1 METKQNILLSNYTEQ
16 EKTAYI
22 TALAALATSDRE
34 ASDEELENLR
44 EVSSSVG
51 LSAEQEETIMKAA
64 QDTSGRELIRSLD
77 VLKDS
82 DLRYGLITDLIAM
95 AKADESYTQEERGN
109 IEKVS
114 RYLNV
119 NDSQFSILDQFVNK
133 AADEERTPEEYRK
146 PDFLRS
152 TGMQDKFSN
161 AGFSMGS
168 MGKSIFGFL
177 APIILSGI
185 AGRTLR
191 GRNSRSISNQGGG
204 LGGML
209 GSILS
214 GSGSPSGMSGG
225 LGGLLTGLARSRSN
239 GSMGGLLGRLLR

>member
-1 METKQNILLSNYTEQ
+1 METKQNILLSNSFTEQ

-34 ASDEELENLR
+34 ASEQELENLR
-44 EVSSSVG
+44 ELSSSAG
-51 LSAEQEETIMKAA
+51 LSADQEETIMKAA
-64 QDTSGRELIRSLD
+64 QDSSGRELIKSLD

-95 AKADESYTQEERGN
+95 AKADESYTPEEKGN

-119 NDSQFSILDQFVNK
+119 NGSQFSVLDQFVTR
-133 AADEERTPEEYRK
+133 AADEERAPEEYHK
-146 PDFLRS
+146 SDFLRS

-161 AGFSMGS
+161 AGFNMESI
-168 MGKSIFGFL
+168 GKGIFGFL
-177 APIILSGI
+177 GPIVLSGL

-191 GRNSRSISNQGGG
+191 GRNPSSISNQGGG

-209 GSILS
+209 GSIL
-214 GSGSPSGMSGG
+214 GSGSQSGMSGG
-225 LGGLLTGLARSRSN
+225 LGGLLSGLARSRSN

>member
-1 METKQNILLSNYTEQ
+1 METKQNILLSNFTEQ

-44 EVSSSVG
+44 ELSNRAG
-51 LSAEQEETIMKAA
+51 LSADQEETIMKAA
-64 QDTSGRELIRSLD
+64 QDTSGQELIKSLD
-77 VLKDS
+77 VLKGS

-95 AKADESYTQEERGN
+95 AKADESYTQEEKGN

-133 AADEERTPEEYRK
+133 AADEERTPEEYRR

-161 AGFSMGS
+161 AGFSMES
-168 MGKSIFGFL
+168 IGKSIFGFL
-177 APIILSGI
+177 GPIILGSL
-185 AGRTLR
+185 AQRTLR
-191 GRNSRSISNQGGG
+191 GRNSGSISNQGGG

-214 GSGSPSGMSGG
+214 GNGSRSGMSGG
-225 LGGLLTGLARSRSN
+225 LGGLLSGLARSRSN
-239 GSMGGLLGRLLR
+239 GSMGSLLGRLLR

>member
-1 METKQNILLSNYTEQ
+1 METKQNILLSNFTER

-34 ASDEELENLR
+34 ATDEELENLR
-44 EVSSSVG
+44 ELTNRAG
-51 LSAEQEETIMKAA
+51 LSADQEDTVMKAA
-64 QDTSGRELIRSLD
+64 QDTSGQELLKSLD
-77 VLKDS
+77 VLKES

-95 AKADESYTQEERGN
+95 AKADESYTPEEKGN

-119 NDSQFSILDQFVNK
+119 NGSQFSILDQFVTR
-133 AADEERTPEEYRK
+133 AADEERTPEEYYK
-146 PDFLRS
+146 SDFVRS

-161 AGFSMGS
+161 AGFSMES
-168 MGKSIFGFL
+168 IGKSIFGFL
-177 APIILSGI
+177 GPVILSGL

-191 GRNSRSISNQGGG
+191 GRNASSVASQGGG

-214 GSGSPSGMSGG
+214 GSGRTGGMSGG
-225 LGGLLTGLARSRSN
+225 LGGLLSGLATSR
-239 GSMGGLLGRLLR
+239 

>member
-1 METKQNILLSNYTEQ
+1 METKQNILLSNFTEQ

-34 ASDEELENLR
+34 ASDEERENLR
-44 EVSSSVG
+44 ELSNSAG
-51 LSAEQEETIMKAA
+51 LSADQEETIMKAA
-64 QDTSGRELIRSLD
+64 QDTSGQELIKSLD
-77 VLKDS
+77 VLKGS

-95 AKADESYTQEERGN
+95 AKADESYTQEEKGN

-161 AGFSMGS
+161 AGFNMESI
-168 MGKSIFGFL
+168 GKSIFGFL
-177 APIILSGI
+177 GPILLAGL

-209 GSILS
+209 GGILS
-214 GSGSPSGMSGG
+214 GSGSQSGMSGG
-225 LGGLLTGLARSRSN
+225 LGGLLSGLARSRGN
-239 GSMGGLLGRLLR
+239 GSMGGMLGRLLR

>member
-1 METKQNILLSNYTEQ
+1 METTQNILLSNFTEQ
-16 EKTAYI
+16 EKTSYL

-44 EVSSSVG
+44 RVSNSVG
-51 LSAEQEETIMKAA
+51 LSEDHEEIIMKAA
-64 QDTSGRELIRSLD
+64 KDTSGHDLLKSLD
-77 VLKDS
+77 VLKES

-95 AKADESYTQEERGN
+95 AKADESYTPEEKGN

-119 NDSQFSILDQFVNK
+119 NDSQFSILDQFVDK
-133 AADEERTPEEYRK
+133 AAEEKRTPEEYRK

-168 MGKSIFGFL
+168 PGKSIFGFL
-177 APIILSGI
+177 GPIILGAI

-191 GRNSRSISNQGGG
+191 GRNSSSVSNQGGG

-209 GSILS
+209 GGMLS
-214 GSGSPSGMSGG
+214 GNQSGKSGG
-225 LGGLLTGLARSRSN
+225 LGGLLSGLAKSRSN
-239 GSMGGLLGRLLR
+239 GSMGSLLGRLLR

>member
-44 EVSSSVG
+44 EVANSVG
-51 LSAEQEETIMKAA
+51 LSADHEETIMKAA
-64 QDTSGRELIRSLD
+64 QDTSGHELIRSLD

-95 AKADESYTQEERGN
+95 AKADESYTQEEKGN

-133 AADEERTPEEYRK
+133 AANEERTPEEYRR
-146 PDFLRS
+146 PDFLRA

-168 MGKSIFGFL
+168 IGKSIFGFL
-177 APIILSGI
+177 GPIILSGL
-185 AGRTLR
+185 AARTLR
-191 GRNSRSISNQGGG
+191 GRNSGSISNQGGG

-209 GSILS
+209 GSILA
-214 GSGSPSGMSGG
+214 GSGSQSGMSGG

>member
-1 METKQNILLSNYTEQ
+1 METKQNILLSNFTEQ

-34 ASDEELENLR
+34 ASDEERENLR
-44 EVSSSVG
+44 EVSNSAG
-51 LSAEQEETIMKAA
+51 LSADQEETIMKAA
-64 QDTSGRELIRSLD
+64 QDTSGQELIKSLD
-77 VLKDS
+77 VLKNS

-95 AKADESYTQEERGN
+95 AKADESYTQDEKGN

-161 AGFSMGS
+161 AGFNMESI
-168 MGKSIFGFL
+168 GKSIFGFL
-177 APIILSGI
+177 GPIILGGL

-191 GRNSRSISNQGGG
+191 GRNSSSISNQGGG

-209 GSILS
+209 GGILS
-214 GSGSPSGMSGG
+214 GNSSQSGMSGG
-225 LGGLLTGLARSRSN
+225 LGGLLSGLARSRSN